1 MTRSTFVCWW
11 LPPVAWGVFIL
22 VVTSIP
28 RMPVPLPEVSG
39 IDKVSHLAVYGVLG
53 LLLMR
58 AFINC
63 QELSVG
69 RATGWTLAA
78 GGIFAVLQEL
88 NQTWIP
94 GRGAEVLDLAANIA
108 GLVLAAAA
116 VVVWHRLTDG
126 THGRDRADSARGV
139 SDNARMRKEMTTMA
153 EALHVD
159 EDTFESEVVQSDKP
173 ALVDF
178 WAPWCGPCQMMG
190 PTIDKLAGDY
200 EGEAVIA
207 KVNVDD
213 SPDLAS
219 KYGIRSIPALLF
231 FKDGEVAD
239 QMVGVQSEDT
249 LKEKLDSMA

>member
-1 MTRSTFVCWW
+1 MRSAFVCWW

-39 IDKVSHLAVYGVLG
+39 IDKVSHFAVYWVLG
-53 LLLMR
+53 VLLMR
-58 AFINC
+58 AFVHC
-63 QELSVG
+63 EELPIG
-69 RATGWTLAA
+69 RAMGWTLAA
-78 GGIFAVLQEL
+78 GGIFAVIQEL

-94 GRGAEVLDLAANIA
+94 GRGAEALDLVANIA
-108 GLVLAAAA
+108 GLAVA
-116 VVVWHRLTDG
+116 VVAFWTWHRFRTETDKAG
-126 THGRDRADSARGV
+126 CADRARTAT
-139 SDNARMRKEMTTMA
+139 DNAQTRKEMTKMA
-153 EALHVD
+153 EALHID
-159 EDTFESEVVQSDKP
+159 DDSFESEVLQSDKP

-200 EGEAVIA
+200 AGEAVIA

-213 SPDLAS
+213 CPDLAS

-239 QMVGVQSEDT
+239 QMVGVQSEDA
-249 LKEKLDSMA
+249 LKEKLDSMK

>member
-1 MTRSTFVCWW
+1 VTRSTFVCWW
-11 LPPVAWGVFIL
+11 LPPTVWGAFIL

-28 RMPVPLPEVSG
+28 RMPVPLPEFSG

-58 AFINC
+58 AFLNC
-63 QELSVG
+63 RGWSVG
-69 RATGWTLAA
+69 RSTRWTLAA
-78 GGIFAVLQEL
+78 GGIFAGLQEL

-108 GLVLAAAA
+108 GLVLAAVA
-116 VVVWHRLTDG
+116 VWTWHRLTDG
-126 THGRDRADSARGV
+126 THG
-139 SDNARMRKEMTTMA
+139 SDYANIRKEMTKMA

-159 EDTFESEVVQSDKP
+159 QDTFEGEIVQSDTP

-178 WAPWCGPCQMMG
+178 WAPWCGPCLMMG
-190 PTIDKLAGDY
+190 PTIEKLAGDY
-200 EGEAVIA
+200 EGRAVIA

-213 SPDLAS
+213 SPDLAN

-231 FKDGEVAD
+231 FKNGEVAG
-239 QMVGVQSEDT
+239 QVVGVQSEDA
-249 LKEKLDSMA
+249 LKEKLDSLV